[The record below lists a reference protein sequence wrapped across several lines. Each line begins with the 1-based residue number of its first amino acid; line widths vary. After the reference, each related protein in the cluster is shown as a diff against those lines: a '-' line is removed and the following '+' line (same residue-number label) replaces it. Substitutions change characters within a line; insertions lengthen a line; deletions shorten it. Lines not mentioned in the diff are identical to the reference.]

1 MFHNR
6 FLSRISC
13 FIAVTGAVLMPAV
26 ARATVADNTQFL
38 IDWDQLASGWTAP
51 SSGQIRTFNAG
62 EGTVDL
68 KFELGSQINFV
79 GFGGSITPAI
89 SSTLNG
95 SQGADNKSLHLQIDA
110 QAVGLI
116 KGNNSMTMTTS
127 FKGFTNPLTDVSF
140 MLYDIDIS
148 RNSWQDRVI
157 IKGLLGNQVVNP
169 IFTPVLAQNTVQIVD
184 TFTLDGIRS
193 LSDNENGDQ
202 GSVLVSFA
210 SAIDGFELVFTDGD
224 DINPSINPRN
234 HGIGIGDIKYRGTVQ
249 SVPEPTSILGLLA
262 FGTFAASSLL
272 KRKQHHA

>member
-13 FIAVTGAVLMPAV
+13 LIAVTGAVLMPAV

-110 QAVGLI
+110 QAVGLT